1 MFSLPKILG
10 LLAILWLVW
19 MLFKIIERR
28 QIQTNSDKNGT
39 ADNQRVEGA
48 DKAVEVEECPHCN
61 KFVSKGGCARKTVR
75 FLVDFLVFSG

>member
-19 MLFKIIERR
+19 MLFRIIELR

-39 ADNQRVEGA
+39 ADNQGVEGSG
-48 DKAVEVEECPHCN
+48 KAVEVEECPHCH
-61 KFVSKGGCARKTVR
+61 KFVSKGGCAKENCPLR
-75 FLVDFLVFSG
+75 G

>member
-19 MLFKIIERR
+19 MLFRIIELR

-61 KFVSKGGCARKTVR
+61 KFVSKGGCAKENCP
-75 FLVDFLVFSG
+75 LLG

>member
-19 MLFKIIERR
+19 MLFRIIERR

-39 ADNQRVEGA
+39 ADNQGTDGA
-48 DKAVEVEECPHCN
+48 DKAVEVEECPHCH
-61 KFVSKGGCARKTVR
+61 KVVSKGGCAKENCPLR
-75 FLVDFLVFSG
+75 G